1 MNLNVPGK
9 KITLEREIE
18 FEEVLHIIFKNKRI
32 IFLIAII
39 SSLITF
45 IFSSYQEVIYRGK
58 FKIIVDSSQNKV
70 SSSSVF
76 NELLGSGGS
85 ILGLSNNSRDG
96 QNIETKIQILKGP
109 VVLDSVYKQVKQ
121 KKEVNGYVLSFNEWI
136 KNLEIERVPDTTIL
150 EVKYKDNDKELIID
164 VLERIS
170 LTYQTYSM
178 EKVTKENKTSY
189 DFLSSQYLIA
199 KNEAK
204 ESSEKL
210 NNFAI
215 KNGLG
220 NFDGIPLRSSEAKLS
235 NSNSPEFKSSTPFD
249 SNNRYYSLFMA
260 LQELETE
267 YTRLSS
273 ILKEESSLLQSLK
286 SQIEKF
292 KTSLERPNEILIEFN
307 DLVRESI
314 NDVKV
319 VQSLDGQLRSIQLEL
334 VKQQDPWEILTKPRL
349 EGKSLT
355 WSNKKSSAVGF
366 IFGSS
371 IGILFLIVKS
381 LSSGI
386 IYTKTAFQR
395 LLSYEYLFSLNFES
409 SINNPESNKP
419 ALDLIAKKQK
429 EHKVGFFILTNKFN
443 AKTDLF
449 LGNMKN
455 HLNKK
460 DFHYSENILELSD
473 CQKIFLVAFR
483 DLISQDELDSKIELL
498 KFQSFDIEGWIF
510 VE

>member
-1 MNLNVPGK
+1 MNKNVQVK
-9 KITLEREIE
+9 KISLEREID
-18 FEEVLHIIFKNKRI
+18 FEEVLYILLKNKRI

-39 SSLITF
+39 SSLISF
-45 IFSSYQEVIYRGK
+45 VFSYYQDVIYRGN
-58 FKIIVDSSQNKV
+58 FKIIVDSSQNDF
-70 SSSSVF
+70 SSKSF
-76 NELLGSGGS
+76 LNDIFGSGKFIMGS
-85 ILGLSNNSRDG
+85 SINSRVG

-109 VVLDSVYKQVKQ
+109 VVLDSVYKHVKQ
-121 KKEVNGYVLSFNEWI
+121 KKEENGYILSFNTWI
-136 KNLEIERVPDTTIL
+136 KNLEIEKVPDTSIL
-150 EVKYKDNDKELIID
+150 QVKYKDNDKNLIID

-170 LTYQTYSM
+170 LTYQNYST
-178 EKVTKENKTSY
+178 EKVTKDNKASY
-189 DFLSSQYLIA
+189 DFLFSQYLIA

-204 ESSEKL
+204 ESTEKL

-220 NFDGIPLRSSEAKLS
+220 NFDGVPLLSSKAQSFKS
-235 NSNSPEFKSSTPFD
+235 DSQEFKSSTPFD

-260 LQELETE
+260 LQELEAE

-273 ILKEESSLLQSLK
+273 ILREESSILKNLK

-307 DLVRESI
+307 ELVRDSI
-314 NDVKV
+314 NDVNV
-319 VQSLDGQLRSIQLEL
+319 VQSLDSQLRAIQLEL
-334 VKQQDPWEILTKPRL
+334 VKQKDPWEILTKPML
-349 EGKSLT
+349 EKKSVT
-355 WSNKKSSAVGF
+355 WSYKKSSAVGL
-366 IFGSS
+366 IIGSF
-371 IGILFLIVKS
+371 IGILFLIVKD

-386 IYTKTAFQR
+386 IYTKTTFKR

-409 SINNPESNKP
+409 SIKNSESNKP
-419 ALDLIAKKQK
+419 ALDFIAKKQK
-429 EHKVGFFILTNKFN
+429 EDKVGFLILTNKLN

-449 LGNMKN
+449 LDNMKYC
-455 HLNKK
+455 LNKK
-460 DFHYSENILELSD
+460 DFHYSENILKLSD

-483 DLISQDELDSKIELL
+483 DLISQDELDSKIDLL